1 MTSPTISLE
10 EHRREFTSRRML
22 ATPLAGAIA
31 WLVVAAAG
39 WLLPPTPA
47 VWVLFGATGSIVY
60 LAMLLA
66 RFTGEDFFR
75 RGQPKNP
82 FDALFF
88 YTVAMALLVYAV
100 AIPFFQTDYT
110 SLPLTV
116 GILTGL
122 MWLPLSW
129 IIQHW
134 VGIFHAV
141 ARTGLLLAAWYL
153 VPNQRFVVLPL
164 LIVALYAI
172 TIGVLQWRWR
182 RLQHR
187 AILPVSS

>member
-1 MTSPTISLE
+1 MNSIPLE
-10 EHRREFTSRRML
+10 EHRREFAGRRLL
-22 ATPLAGAIA
+22 ATPLAGALA
-31 WLVVAAAG
+31 WLLIAAAG
-39 WLLPPTPA
+39 ALLPPRLA

-66 RFTGEDFFR
+66 RFTGEEFFR
-75 RGQPKNP
+75 RGQPQNP

-100 AIPFFQTDYT
+100 AIPFFQADYT

-116 GILTGL
+116 GVLTGL

-153 VPNQRFVVLPL
+153 FPAHRFVVLPL
-164 LIVALYAI
+164 LIVGLYAVSI
-172 TIGVLQWRWR
+172 VVLERRWR
-182 RLQHR
+182 QR
-187 AILPVSS
+187 PVTA